1 MTLSLAYHDS
11 RRSGMMIYIINNQG
25 SAVAQLLMTLPSLLQ
40 SLIMLIGMLVVLW
53 MMHWS
58 LAAVS
63 FIVIPILF
71 FASRY
76 YATKMR
82 ERIGRTKELEG
93 ESLSVIHE
101 AMAMMRVIVAFCRQ
115 KLEHRRYMDAAQ
127 KSMNARLGVTL
138 RQTFFSL
145 VVSLSTGIGRAAAWA
160 FGGLLALAGKLTI
173 GDLTIVL
180 SYLQDPIL
188 FSMTIRDNIRYGRL
202 DAAEEE
208 IYEAARAAN
217 AHDFISC
224 LPDGYDTM
232 LGERGSRFSGGER
245 QRVCVARAFLRN
257 SPILILDEPTSSI
270 DSKTEAVILD
280 SLDRLMEGRTTFMIA
295 HRLSRNLDRDVR

>member
-1 MTLSLAYHDS
+1 MNRDEL
-11 RRSGMMIYIINNQG
+11 RS
-25 SAVAQLLMTLPSLLQ
+25 
-40 SLIMLIGMLVVLW
+40 MLVL
-53 MMHWS
+53 H
-58 LAAVS
+58 
-63 FIVIPILF
+63 
-71 FASRY
+71 
-76 YATKMR
+76 
-82 ERIGRTKELEG
+82 EG
-93 ESLSVIHE
+93 L
-101 AMAMMRVIVAFCRQ
+101 
-115 KLEHRRYMDAAQ
+115 KLKPY
-127 KSMNARLGVTL
+127 KCT
-138 RQTFFSL
+138 
-145 VVSLSTGIGRAAAWA
+145 
-160 FGGLLALAGKLTI
+160 AGKLTI